1 MNEHKQDPVSFQ
13 DVKDEI
19 FDMTKPADP
28 TKITL
33 QDLLN
38 RFVIFCLF
46 LYISSAKL
54 PFTVCFKRQN
64 LLLFKVIKKGTL
76 IFHHNIERY
85 FNVFWYIRDDFF
97 LMKMFLSNGK
107 GIFSTQA
114 IFSIEQ
120 LISRWVKKSDFEIAM
135 GNFFKWPEETVM
147 SSLDHFCIEILFTIG
162 M

>member
-1 MNEHKQDPVSFQ
+1 
-13 DVKDEI
+13 
-19 FDMTKPADP
+19 
-28 TKITL
+28 
-33 QDLLN
+33 
-38 RFVIFCLF
+38 
-46 LYISSAKL
+46 
-54 PFTVCFKRQN
+54 
-64 LLLFKVIKKGTL
+64 
-76 IFHHNIERY
+76 
-85 FNVFWYIRDDFF
+85 
-97 LMKMFLSNGK
+97 MKMFLSNGK